1 MINITH
7 SKIKLISAFLGILFV
22 FLSSAA
28 FSQGQTDS
36 IEDEPNNFSVTSG
49 SESPSANNTSGGR
62 NAPIEIEA
70 DSAEQNETQG
80 TITYRG
86 NVLIQQAEIS
96 IQAEKVII
104 SSAKEDKAGKRQ
116 LNTIVATGEPASFT
130 HNPVIATQSVYA
142 QAETIVFNVQR
153 NLIQLEKNAQ
163 LNQNQSSVQGKS
175 ISYDISKRRVNA
187 NSGDDSSNSKQRV
200 KTIISPD
207 GNLLPQIR

>member
-1 MINITH
+1 MG
-7 SKIKLISAFLGILFV
+7 LLFV
-22 FLSSAA
+22 FFSNIA
-28 FSQGQTDS
+28 FSQDQNTSNEVEPDS
-36 IEDEPNNFSVTSG
+36 FKENSNAQ
-49 SESPSANNTSGGR
+49 SPSTNNDPDGR
-62 NAPIEIEA
+62 SAPIEIEA
-70 DSAEQNETQG
+70 DSAEQNETLG

-86 NVLIQQAEIS
+86 NVLIKQAEIS

-104 SSAKEDKAGKRQ
+104 SSAKEGEAGKRQ

-153 NLIQLEKNAQ
+153 DLIQLEKNAQ
-163 LNQNQSSVQGKS
+163 LNQNQSSVQGSS

-187 NSGDDSSNSKQRV
+187 NSGDGSSSSKQRV